1 MTKSERENLLN
12 SASRMLF
19 QFSSLLAATEP
30 ESPEHTEYMRI
41 CEELAHLKWGVLSS
55 RYLNSSVPVEK
66 DFGYRELLYR
76 MPDSDFK
83 QATRMTQ
90 SSFLFLLQNI
100 SNHPVFTNNS
110 RNGQHSVAV
119 QLAIALERLGCDGNG
134 ASVKRIA
141 IHFGISPGSVNN
153 FTWR

>member
-83 QATRMTQ
+83 QDGR
-90 SSFLFLLQNI
+90 LFVERYILPVNI
-100 SNHPVFTNNS
+100 DTLS
-110 RNGQHSVAV
+110 QLKLSVAIKKELFIFIMAG
-119 QLAIALERLGCDGNG
+119 QALFMILLYTATPSCQ
-134 ASVKRIA
+134 RI
-141 IHFGISPGSVNN
+141 PPN
-153 FTWR
+153 FWTKKNI